1 MVGSQVRCSCADRLV
16 LKCTD
21 CTEAAR
27 AGQPVRPTGWG
38 NACAPTELG
47 QPCRRPGSPNPCRHE
62 ARPTPAATRLGQ
74 PVPPPGPANPW
85 RHQARPTRGA
95 APTRPA
101 RAWRACGDQ
110 LCRGQVVAATARMG
124 SSPVAS
130 AGPGRRPVYWGVH
143 TGNHRA
149 TVRPAVKLKATPP
162 MQPCN

>member
-1 MVGSQVRCSCADRLV
+1 MVGSQVTCSCGDRLV

-38 NACAPTELG
+38 NAR
-47 QPCRRPGSPNPCRHE
+47 RRPGS
-62 ARPTPAATRLGQ
+62 ATPYQRAPG
-74 PVPPPGPANPW
+74 VP
-85 RHQARPTRGA
+85 
-95 APTRPA
+95 
-101 RAWRACGDQ
+101 CGDQ

-124 SSPVAS
+124 SPPVAS